1 MKLPLLK
8 LSSLDPPCNLAPK
21 LKQEPRTMKCL
32 EISVSLGHLENQ
44 DPMHWLGP
52 VRGLQE
58 SLEEGGHGADPALT
72 RNMAS
77 GK

>member
-1 MKLPLLK
+1 
-8 LSSLDPPCNLAPK
+8 
-21 LKQEPRTMKCL
+21 MKCL
-32 EISVSLGHLENQ
+32 ESSVTLEHRENQ